1 LVYVEVVALYVLGNA
16 ERVVPGS
23 RLRRQKNRQEVK
35 KQRRTYQAVVGN
47 VEVSE
52 VKVRGIPIYVSSTV

>member
-1 LVYVEVVALYVLGNA
+1 MEVVALYVLGNA
-16 ERVVPGS
+16 VPGS
-23 RLRRQKNRQEVK
+23 RQKPTRSRQRVRKSRKV
-35 KQRRTYQAVVGN
+35 VVGN